1 MAIVPAK
8 QIAPFTEKTAS
19 FTTGILDLTNYA
31 NRSYYTVLTFTN
43 TKRAFIRNVRL
54 SRTPA
59 SFNTGTY
66 GDYDG
71 HHGYA
76 FTVKV
81 CDYTTMLANYADANA
96 KDSLSLSSNT
106 SYGASTT
113 GIVLDLNMDIWYS
126 NQAIGVANI
135 YLPIVISDYTSIP
148 QNNNSHGTTT
158 RYDVVVYY
166 DSVNAV

>member
-19 FTTGILDLTNYA
+19 FTTSLLDISNYSG
-31 NRSYYTVLTFTN
+31 RTYYTVLTFTN

-59 SFNTGTY
+59 SYNTGTY

-76 FTVKV
+76 FNVKV
-81 CDYTTMLANYADANA
+81 CDFVTLNYDYSSASSKDQLSISNYSSYDA
-96 KDSLSLSSNT
+96 SV
-106 SYGASTT
+106 T
-113 GIVLDLNMDIWYS
+113 GIVLDFNMDIWYS

-135 YLPIVISDYTSIP
+135 YLPIVITDNTYIA
-148 QNNNSHGTTT
+148 NNSHGSTTK
-158 RYDVVVYY
+158 YDVVVYY

>member
-19 FTTGILDLTNYA
+19 FTTGVLTIQGGTYDDK
-31 NRSYYTVLTFTN
+31 SSYTVLTLAN

-54 SRTPA
+54 SRTPV
-59 SFNTGTY
+59 SFNTRTY

-71 HHGYA
+71 HHGYSLN
-76 FTVKV
+76 VRV
-81 CDYTTMLANYADANA
+81 CDFTTMNANYINGST
-96 KDSLSLSSNT
+96 KDYLTLSSNT
-106 SYGASTT
+106 SYDASTS

-126 NQAIGVANI
+126 NQAIGTPNI
-135 YLPIVISDYTSIP
+135 YLPVVITDNTYAP
-148 QNNNSHGTTT
+148 NNSHGTTT
-158 RYDVVVYY
+158 KYDVVVYY

>member
-19 FTTGILDLTNYA
+19 FTTSLLDISNYSG
-31 NRSYYTVLTFTN
+31 RSYYTVLTLAN
-43 TKRAFIRNVRL
+43 TKRAFIRNIRL

-71 HHGYA
+71 QHGYA
-76 FTVKV
+76 LSVKV
-81 CDYTTMLANYADANA
+81 CDFSTLNADYSSASAKDQLSIANY
-96 KDSLSLSSNT
+96 SSY
-106 SYGASTT
+106 SASVS
-113 GIVLDLNMDIWYS
+113 GIVLDFNMDIWYS

-135 YLPIVISDYTSIP
+135 YLPVVITDNTYIA
-148 QNNNSHGTTT
+148 NNSHGSTVK
-158 RYDVVVYY
+158 YDVVVYY

>member
-1 MAIVPAK
+1 MAIIPAK
-8 QIAPFTEKTAS
+8 QLAPFTEKTAS
-19 FTTGILDLTNYA
+19 FTTDVLNLTNYA
-31 NRSYYTVLTFTN
+31 TRTYYTVLTFSN

-71 HHGYA
+71 HHGYS

-81 CDYTTMLANYADANA
+81 SDFTTMGANYADANA

-106 SYGASTT
+106 SYNASTA
-113 GIVLDLNMDIWYS
+113 GIVLDFNMDIWYS
-126 NQAIGVANI
+126 NQAIGVSNI

-148 QNNNSHGTTT
+148 DNNHGTTT

>member
-19 FTTGILDLTNYA
+19 FTTGLLDLTTYPT
-31 NRSYYTVLTFTN
+31 RSYYTVLTFSN

-71 HHGYA
+71 HYGYS

-81 CDYTTMLANYADANA
+81 CDFTTLVANYADANA

-106 SYGASTT
+106 SYNASTA

-126 NQAIGVANI
+126 NQALGVSNI
-135 YLPIVISDYTSIP
+135 YLPIVISDYTSIQP
-148 QNNNSHGTTT
+148 NDHGTTT
-158 RYDVVVYY
+158 KYDVVVYY